1 MSQPPTPDGM
11 SDALSAVPGSTDK
24 AQALVIS
31 DSLGN
36 ARVILGKLPSGDY
49 GLKVIGADGS
59 TVIIDGT
66 SDMFKIVATGTLSK
80 ATNTG
85 DNSVISETTLAGLG
99 TLAAPPAHIAYLG
112 LSNVGTN
119 SGRGTL
125 GSYIALNAIG
135 WVAGSSGGSP
145 TNPAV
150 TPTIIGELH
159 TYLNGS
165 SNAVLQLR
173 VTNANAGAQ
182 TMYCTYYVLFE
193 ADL

>member
-1 MSQPPTPDGM
+1 MPNAGPFRPTEQAVQITDRGLEVGDGTN
-11 SDALSAVPGSTDK
+11 SRVQLGDISAAKDK
-24 AQALVIS
+24 S
-31 DSLGN
+31 S
-36 ARVILGKLPSGDY
+36 Y
-49 GLKVIGADGS
+49 GLKVVSSDGS

-66 SDMFKIVATGTLSK
+66 SDMFKISASGTLSK

-85 DNSVISETTLAGLG
+85 DNSVIAETTLAGLG
-99 TLAAPPAHIAYLG
+99 ALAAPPAHVSYLG

-125 GSYIALNAIG
+125 GTYIALNAIG

-150 TPTIIGELH
+150 TPTIIGEMH

-165 SNAVLQLR
+165 SNVVLQLR
-173 VTNANAGAQ
+173 ATNANAGAQ
-182 TMYCTYYVLFE
+182 TVYCTYYVLQE